1 MSETSADAPAS
12 SDDEVE
18 APLYPLE
25 GKYLSQTD
33 RETILGLPEIER
45 ETILADRAQQI
56 LRREQDIQLQR
67 QLAASEAAASK
78 RKRKAGAADLE
89 ESARKTSRPKV
100 GKVGRSA
107 LDDYKKARE
116 AKGAERTRFDS
127 GKDTRR
133 ERSRSGSDDG
143 YGDRDRDRD
152 RYTRDDSEVEWAD
165 SYSRRE
171 RDEAPAELKD
181 FDRCRIGR
189 TAFAKVCFYPNFEQT
204 MKGCFARVSIGLNRE
219 TGENMYR
226 MAQIKGGLLIAY
238 SDHLT
243 SMLTTTCRFHPR
255 QALHHGT
262 PICNQQT
269 PDHRRVRPRL
279 PRQRRKTMAF
289 LRLLRFSAHLIG
301 ALPIRLYSR
310 EGTHMSST
318 ETLATAEAGR
328 HPRIPRSA
336 MG

>member
-12 SDDEVE
+12 PDNEVE

-67 QLAASEAAASK
+67 QIAASEAAASK

-143 YGDRDRDRD
+143 YGDRDRDQD

-171 RDEAPAELKD
+171 RNEAPAELKD

-226 MAQIKGGLLIAY
+226 MAQIKG
-238 SDHLT
+238 
-243 SMLTTTCRFHPR
+243 R
-255 QALHHGT
+255 
-262 PICNQQT
+262 
-269 PDHRRVRPRL
+269 
-279 PRQRRKTMAF
+279 
-289 LRLLRFSAHLIG
+289 LRFTCVL
-301 ALPIRLYSR
+301 
-310 EGTHMSST
+310 THN
-318 ETLATAEAGR
+318 
-328 HPRIPRSA
+328 
-336 MG
+336 